1 MRDDIIRMIRSES
14 NDGDANGKP
23 SVQDH
28 VIPQGVEYPKPDSVF
43 ELSGIPVFTKKS
55 ISTLIGKAKSGKT
68 TATAWLVAQCIRG
81 GLTVVWADTEQG
93 EYYGSRTQHWILTIA
108 GMPFCDGLKYLDLK
122 TLKPQERTDI
132 IESAIA
138 EFTPDLIVIDG
149 IRDLVYDINDPQEAT
164 IVSGHCM
171 RWAEQHDLH
180 VLSIL
185 HQNKGNEYARGHLGA
200 EMVNK
205 SETVLSVSTDDS
217 MNVVCEPEFT
227 RSEPFQPFAFARDGY
242 GLPVLIDGYV
252 GRVEVSTGSRSVKP
266 TDYTIEEHKYYI
278 SYAFQGSDKMNY
290 GEFQS
295 ALSAAFGAHGIEIG
309 VVKTKAFIAHYSQN
323 KLVKKDRDGMRVFYT
338 INYELTENQ

>member
-1 MRDDIIRMIRSES
+1 MRDDIIRMLMSDPS
-14 NDGDANGKP
+14 DGDGRGKP

-108 GMPFCDGLKYLDLK
+108 GMPICDGLKYLDLK
-122 TLKPQERTDI
+122 ILNPQERTDI

-149 IRDLVYDINDPQEAT
+149 VRDLVYDINDPQEAT

-171 RWAEQHDLH
+171 RWAEQNDLH

-266 TDYTIEEHKYYI
+266 TDYTIEEHREYLKV
-278 SYAFQGSDKMNY
+278 AFRGSDKLSY
-290 GEFQS
+290 GELQH
-295 ALSAAFGAHGIEIG
+295 AIIAAFGLHDVTIG
-309 VVKTKAFIAHYSQN
+309 VIKAKGFISHYSQLGLLD
-323 KLVKKDRDGMRVFYT
+323 KEREGMKVFYKMKK
-338 INYELTENQ
+338 

>member
-1 MRDDIIRMIRSES
+1 MRDDIIRMLRSEPS
-14 NDGDANGKP
+14 DGDGSGKP

-108 GMPFCDGLKYLDLK
+108 GMPICDGLKYLDLK
-122 TLKPQERTDI
+122 ILNPQERTNI

-149 IRDLVYDINDPQEAT
+149 VRDLVYDINDPQEAT

-171 RWAEQHDLH
+171 RWAEQNDLH

-266 TDYTIEEHKYYI
+266 TDYTIEEHREYLKV
-278 SYAFQGSDKMNY
+278 AFRGSDKLSY
-290 GEFQS
+290 GELQH
-295 ALSAAFGAHGIEIG
+295 AIIAAFGLHDVTIG
-309 VVKTKAFIAHYSQN
+309 VIKAKGFISHYSQLGLLD
-323 KLVKKDRDGMRVFYT
+323 KEREGMKVFYKMKK
-338 INYELTENQ
+338 

>member
-1 MRDDIIRMIRSES
+1 MRDDIIRMLRSEPS
-14 NDGDANGKP
+14 GGDGSGKP

-28 VIPQGVEYPKPDSVF
+28 VIPQGVEYPNPDSVF
-43 ELSGIPVFTKKS
+43 ELSGIPVFTQKA

-108 GMPFCDGLKYLDLK
+108 GMPICDGLKYLDLK
-122 TLKPQERTDI
+122 ILNPQERTDI

-138 EFTPDLIVIDG
+138 EFTPDLVVIDG
-149 IRDLVYDINDPQEAT
+149 VRDLVYDINDPQEAT

-171 RWAEQHDLH
+171 RWAEQNDLH

-266 TDYTIEEHKYYI
+266 TDYTIEEHREYLKV
-278 SYAFQGSDKMNY
+278 AFRGSDKLSY
-290 GEFQS
+290 GELQH
-295 ALSAAFGAHGIEIG
+295 AIIAAFGLHDVTIG
-309 VVKTKAFIAHYSQN
+309 VIKAKGFISHYSQLGLLD
-323 KLVKKDRDGMRVFYT
+323 KEREGMKVFYT
-338 INYELTENQ
+338 MKK

>member
-1 MRDDIIRMIRSES
+1 MRDDIIRMLRSES
-14 NDGDANGKP
+14 SEGEGSGKP

-68 TATAWLVAQCIRG
+68 TVTAWLVAQCIRG
-81 GLTVVWADTEQG
+81 GLTVVWVDTEQG

-108 GMPFCDGLKYLDLK
+108 GMPICDGLKYLDLK
-122 TLKPQERTDI
+122 TLKPQERTDV

-138 EFTPDLIVIDG
+138 EFSPDLIIIDG

-171 RWAEQHDLH
+171 RWADQHDLH
-180 VLSIL
+180 ILSIL

-205 SETVLSVSTDDS
+205 SETVISVSTDDS

-242 GLPVLIDGYV
+242 GLPLLIDGYV

-266 TDYTIEEHKYYI
+266 TDYTIEEHREYLKV
-278 SYAFQGSDKMNY
+278 
-290 GEFQS
+290 
-295 ALSAAFGAHGIEIG
+295 AFGGSIELSYSDLLPALKGAFALHDVAIG
-309 VVKTKAFIAHYSQN
+309 NTKTKDFITHCTLINVLKSR
-323 KLVKKDRDGMRVFYT
+323 KDGKFTFYQ
-338 INYELTENQ
+338 ISDF

>member
-1 MRDDIIRMIRSES
+1 MRDDIIRMLRSEPS
-14 NDGDANGKP
+14 DGDGSGKP

-108 GMPFCDGLKYLDLK
+108 GMPICDGLKYLDLK
-122 TLKPQERTDI
+122 ILNPQERTNI

-149 IRDLVYDINDPQEAT
+149 VRDLVYDINDPQEAT

-171 RWAEQHDLH
+171 RWAEQNDLH

-266 TDYTIEEHKYYI
+266 TDYTIEEHREYLKV
-278 SYAFQGSDKMNY
+278 AFRGSDKLSY
-290 GEFQS
+290 GELQH
-295 ALSAAFGAHGIEIG
+295 AIIAAFGLHDVTIG
-309 VVKTKAFIAHYSQN
+309 VIKAKGFISHYSQLGLLD
-323 KLVKKDRDGMRVFYT
+323 KEREGMKVFYT
-338 INYELTENQ
+338 MKK

>member
-1 MRDDIIRMIRSES
+1 MRDDIIRRLRDSS
-14 NDGDANGKP
+14 DDGEGNGKT
-23 SVQDH
+23 SVQEH

-81 GLTVVWADTEQG
+81 GLTVVWVDTEQG

-108 GMPFCDGLKYLDLK
+108 GMPLCDGLKYLDLK

-266 TDYTIEEHKYYI
+266 TDYTIEEHREYLKV
-278 SYAFQGSDKMNY
+278 AFRGSDKLSY
-290 GEFQS
+290 GELQHAVIAS
-295 ALSAAFGAHGIEIG
+295 FGLHNVTIG
-309 VVKTKAFIAHYSQN
+309 LLKSKGFISHYNMVGLLKSEKN
-323 KLVKKDRDGMRVFYT
+323 GKYTFYYLPD
-338 INYELTENQ
+338 NE